1 MVLKFRL
8 ISNEQDDFIRDF
20 EILDEQTF
28 FRLHVAIQ
36 DNLHFDKSQ
45 IASFFICNN
54 KWEKEQEITLFELS
68 DEESAKVLVMDN
80 TRMSDFMH
88 DIHDKMLYVFDVFN
102 ERLFFIEL
110 VEILNQDSSKEYPFC
125 SFEKGQ
131 APQQVFMDPIFSPK
145 DLDESLRLNDTS
157 LDNEI
162 YGDDEMLGNDDLD
175 KLGFDQQIFDDSYPD
190 EE

>member
-8 ISNEQDDFIRDF
+8 ISNEQDDFIRDI
-20 EILDEQTF
+20 EILDVQTF
-28 FRLHVAIQ
+28 FHLHEAIQ

-45 IASFFICNN
+45 IASFFICNQ

-68 DEESAKVLVMDN
+68 EEEAAKVLVMDN
-80 TRMSDFMH
+80 TKIGDYTQGT
-88 DIHDKMLYVFDVFN
+88 HDKMLYVYDIFN

-110 VEILNQDSSKEYPFC
+110 VEILKQDTSIAYPCC

-131 APQQVFMDPIFSPK
+131 APQQIFMDAIFNSQPQEESTP
-145 DLDESLRLNDTS
+145 LDHASL
-157 LDNEI
+157 
-162 YGDDEMLGNDDLD
+162 DDEM
-175 KLGFDQQIFDDSYPD
+175 FDQQIFDDSLPD

>member
-8 ISNEQDDFIRDF
+8 ISNEQDDFIRDI
-20 EILDEQTF
+20 EILDVQTF
-28 FRLHVAIQ
+28 FHLHEAIQ

-45 IASFFICNN
+45 IASFFICNQ

-68 DEESAKVLVMDN
+68 EEEAAKVLVMDN
-80 TRMSDFMH
+80 TKIGDYMKGT
-88 DIHDKMLYVFDVFN
+88 HDKMLYVYDIFN

-110 VEILNQDSSKEYPFC
+110 VEILKQDTSIAYPCC

-131 APQQVFMDPIFSPK
+131 APQQIFMDAIFNSQPQE
-145 DLDESLRLNDTS
+145 ESTP
-157 LDNEI
+157 LDNASL
-162 YGDDEMLGNDDLD
+162 DDEM
-175 KLGFDQQIFDDSYPD
+175 FDQQIFDDSLPD